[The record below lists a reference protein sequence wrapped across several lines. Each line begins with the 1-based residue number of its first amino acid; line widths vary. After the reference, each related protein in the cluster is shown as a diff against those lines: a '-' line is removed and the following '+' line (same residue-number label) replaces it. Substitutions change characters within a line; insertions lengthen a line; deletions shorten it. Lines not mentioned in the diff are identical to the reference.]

1 MVSSRVESKNI
12 LVVYGSRWCGDC
24 TRTRRFLDQH
34 QIEYEWINIDHDRE
48 AEKFVIQT
56 NHGFRSVPTLVF
68 PDGTILT
75 EPSNAELVERYQL
88 EAI

>member
-1 MVSSRVESKNI
+1 MVSNRVETQNV

-34 QIEYEWINIDHDRE
+34 KIKYEWINIDHDRE

-75 EPSNAELVERYQL
+75 EPSNGELAERYQL
-88 EAI
+88 EAV